1 MFVEALYDT
10 PSLVV
15 LALVLAMVA
24 LSGYWAYRAQQHLAV
39 IQGGLGVLRNIGRE
53 LAADHPIRKR
63 LESAPVVELSLEEL
77 AQLLR
82 GEPVEPA
89 AASLVAL
96 KRRLRWVERFAQ
108 LSIHLGIMGTVL
120 ALVSAD
126 PTDIEAFRASLP
138 RALGTTFWGLI
149 GAMGLSTLGGYSE
162 GIEDRASVAVR
173 QALLKS
179 FEAPSPDPDPEQDE
193 QQPAG

>member
-15 LALVLAMVA
+15 LALVLSMVG

-39 IQGGLGVLRNIGRE
+39 VEGGLGVLRNIGRQ

-82 GEPVEPA
+82 GENVESA
-89 AASLVAL
+89 AASLVEL

-149 GAMGLSTLGGYSE
+149 GAMGLSTLGGYGE
-162 GIEDRASVAVR
+162 GIEDRAEVAVR
-173 QALLKS
+173 RALLES
-179 FEAPSPDPDPEQDE
+179 FEQPQSESTPE
-193 QQPAG
+193 P